1 MGAAC
6 GDRRQRATRAKVRGG
21 RNGRARLALTP
32 WRDHIGRM
40 DALDQKTTSP
50 KPEAKQPEGKKVLR
64 ARPVKGEVDQN
75 ELTDEIIAR
84 FPKIL
89 AALAK

>member
-1 MGAAC
+1 
-6 GDRRQRATRAKVRGG
+6 
-21 RNGRARLALTP
+21 
-32 WRDHIGRM
+32 M
-40 DALDQKTTSP
+40 DTLDQKTTSP
-50 KPEAKQPEGKKVLR
+50 NPEAKQPEGKKVLR

>member
-1 MGAAC
+1 
-6 GDRRQRATRAKVRGG
+6 
-21 RNGRARLALTP
+21 
-32 WRDHIGRM
+32 M
-40 DALDQKTTSP
+40 DTIEQKATSP
-50 KPEAKQPEGKKVLR
+50 KPEAKRPEGEKVLR
-64 ARPVKGEVDQN
+64 ARPVKGEVDQS

>member
-1 MGAAC
+1 VGVSQRRWPAEIGTGA
-6 GDRRQRATRAKVRGG
+6 RRGW
-21 RNGRARLALTP
+21 ARLALTDE
-32 WRDHIGRM
+32 RDHIGLM
-40 DALDQKTTSP
+40 DTLEQKTTSP
-50 KPEAKQPEGKKVLR
+50 KPEAKRPEGRKVLR
-64 ARPVKGEVDQN
+64 ARPVKGELDHN

>member
-1 MGAAC
+1 MP
-6 GDRRQRATRAKVRGG
+6 
-21 RNGRARLALTP
+21 L
-32 WRDHIGRM
+32 DHITGSDKPLNTLDAIM
-40 DALDQKTTSP
+40 DTLEQKTTSP
-50 KPEAKQPEGKKVLR
+50 KPEAKRPEGKKVSR
-64 ARPVKGEVDQN
+64 ARPAKGEVDQN